1 MGSSAAATAQKPSA
15 ETNIIHTV
23 MVSVGSFSVV
33 RRIRMVP
40 NAHDTAA
47 SCIHSTPK
55 GRPASMVNSCATSRA
70 TALPAQ
76 AMPTSARRVKGWPK
90 KAAAR
95 STVQMGIVKPS
106 VAARPEASSF
116 TPRIENRCQ
125 PKMLGKASS
134 STAPQA
140 MRGSFMLTP
149 RLLYQ
154 SSSITVPALMV
165 NARKY
170 NGLSSRSANF
180 IIGQLMPHASVRA
193 TRPISWRR
201 VSVKPPPGP

>member
-1 MGSSAAATAQKPSA
+1 MPAKD
-15 ETNIIHTV
+15 
-23 MVSVGSFSVV
+23 VGQGQQQ
-33 RRIRMVP
+33 
-40 NAHDTAA
+40 H
-47 SCIHSTPK
+47 
-55 GRPASMVNSCATSRA
+55 G
-70 TALPAQ
+70 
-76 AMPTSARRVKGWPK
+76 
-90 KAAAR
+90 
-95 STVQMGIVKPS
+95 
-106 VAARPEASSF
+106 
-116 TPRIENRCQ
+116 
-125 PKMLGKASS
+125 
-134 STAPQA
+134 PQA

-165 NARKY
+165 SARKY